1 MYKEL
6 TEGNVSGQQIADWL
20 GISHK
25 TYRNNPNKQLAK
37 LDPYCD
43 FKRVWG
49 GIIITKVYV
58 KVYDKNLM
66 VKVDKAL
73 LKEVHKKHG
82 IISMTGTEE
91 ATGYSRHLLSKSR
104 DNLFGKKPLNVDAD
118 ACGLLGTRKYIW
130 AIKLEGSNNYR
141 ALLPEEDSLFNS
153 LIGVTYQHLDPNM
166 IKERSLLLN
175 YCAEN
180 NLSAQDY
187 LDLLTAHG
195 LNFFSNVVKKFKE
208 VTALQL
214 VHATNCDINPN
225 NFDLGLDMTMEEYKA
240 YLLNYIKELE
250 ETEKAETSKNLKK
263 VGL

>member
-104 DNLFGKKPLNVDAD
+104 DNLFGKKPLNVDTD

-153 LIGVTYQHLDPNM
+153 LIGVTDPNM

-195 LNFFSNVVKKFKE
+195 LNFFNNVVKKFKE

-250 ETEKAETSKNLKK
+250 EDEKVGTSKQMKK
-263 VGL
+263 IGL